1 MIPEALGIGVAAY
14 LAALLGARVRGRL
27 EDSAYPSP
35 EQADAELDAL
45 AAAYP
50 GMARV
55 EEYGRSTEGRRLR
68 LLRIGAPGARSRL
81 LVSGQIHAGE
91 FVAGYVARA
100 VARELLTSDDPS
112 AKELRGEAQ
121 VVVAP
126 LLNPDGAQRVWD
138 VNGWTSFRGMRIT
151 ANGADPNRNFPF
163 AERKNA
169 TERKR
174 SWNSARSKAGTAYY
188 RGVRPLSEPEC
199 TALAR
204 LCATERFC
212 AALNFHSFGGVV
224 YYPSLEGVFDT
235 GEDAAARA
243 FAELARGFPSRQSQ
257 RAYRVL
263 SEHPDTLEGQL
274 DAFLLGAFGTASA
287 TIEVGRPTLSVL
299 KPSRVLNPFWIFNPE
314 QPELWAENDVAAT
327 VQTLAALVRV
337 TNGEPGRARQPAL
350 AAQFA

>member
-1 MIPEALGIGVAAY
+1 MILEALGVGAAAY
-14 LAALLGARVRGRL
+14 VAALLGARVRGRL
-27 EDSAYPSP
+27 ENSGYPSP

-45 AAAYP
+45 ADAYP
-50 GMARV
+50 SLARV

-68 LLRIGAPGARSRL
+68 LLRIGPPEARSRL

-112 AKELRGEAQ
+112 AKELRDGVQ

-138 VNGWTSFRGMRIT
+138 ANGWTSLRGMRIT
-151 ANGADPNRNFPF
+151 ANGVDPNRNFPF
-163 AERKNA
+163 EERKSA
-169 TERKR
+169 TGRKR

-188 RGVRPLSEPEC
+188 RGARSLSEPEC
-199 TALAR
+199 AAVAR

-212 AALNFHSFGGVV
+212 AALNFHSFGGII
-224 YYPSLEGVFDT
+224 YYPSLEGAFDA
-235 GEDAAARA
+235 GDDAATRA
-243 FAELARGFPSRQSQ
+243 LAEVARGLPSRQSQ
-257 RAYRVL
+257 RAYRVI
-263 SEHPDTLEGQL
+263 SEHPGTIEGQL

-299 KPSRVLNPFWIFNPE
+299 KPSRVLNPFWVFNPE

-327 VQTLAALVRV
+327 IQTLAALVRV
-337 TNGEPGRARQPAL
+337 TGGEPGRARQQAL
-350 AAQFA
+350 ATQFA

>member
-1 MIPEALGIGVAAY
+1 MIAETLGVGVAAY
-14 LAALLGARVRGRL
+14 AAALLHARIRGRL
-27 EDSAYPSP
+27 EDSVYPSP

-45 AAAYP
+45 VAAHP
-50 GMARV
+50 GLARV
-55 EEYGRSTEGRRLR
+55 EEYGRSTQGRRLR
-68 LLRIGAPGARSRL
+68 LLRIGTPSVRARL

-100 VARELLTSDDPS
+100 VARALLASDDPTVQ
-112 AKELRGEAQ
+112 ELLGEAQ

-138 VNGWTSFRGMRIT
+138 ANGWTSFRGMRIT

-163 AERKNA
+163 LEQKNA
-169 TERKR
+169 SERKR

-188 RGVRPLSEPEC
+188 RGARPLSEPEC
-199 TALAR
+199 AAVAR

-212 AALNFHSFGGVV
+212 AALNFHSFGGIV
-224 YYPSLEGVFDT
+224 YYPSLEGGFDT
-235 GEDAAARA
+235 GEDVSARA
-243 FAELARGFPSRQSQ
+243 LAEVAKGFPSRQSQ
-257 RAYRVL
+257 RAYRVV
-263 SEHPDTLEGQL
+263 SEHPDAIEGQL

-314 QPELWAENDVAAT
+314 QPDLWAENDVAAT
-327 VQTLAALVRV
+327 VQTLAALLRV
-337 TNGEPGRARQPAL
+337 TAGEPGRARQPAL
-350 AAQFA
+350 AAQLA